1 MTNLMANIYIKDETK
16 ALLKQL
22 VKVEK
27 PPSTIKN
34 EVHFL
39 VEKRLRFLKPQEKPD
54 DKTS

>member
-1 MTNLMANIYIKDETK
+1 MANIYIKDETK

-39 VEKRLRFLKPQEKPD
+39 VEKRLRFLEPQEKPTD
-54 DKTS
+54 LELKK